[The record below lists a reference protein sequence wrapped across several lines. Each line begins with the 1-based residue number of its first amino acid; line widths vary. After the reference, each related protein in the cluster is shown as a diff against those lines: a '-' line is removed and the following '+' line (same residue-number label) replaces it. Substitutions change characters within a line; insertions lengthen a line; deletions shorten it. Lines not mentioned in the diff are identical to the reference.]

1 MKKLQSKRKDL
12 IEFNK
17 DQAVTNI
24 SLEPELDTLRDE
36 LVQLINE
43 QNALKEKQVMLY
55 SRLCKWKYK

>member
-43 QNALKEKQVMLY
+43 QNALKEKQVMLC
-55 SRLCKWKYK
+55 SQLCK

>member
-1 MKKLQSKRKDL
+1 MKKLQRKRKSL

-24 SLEPELDTLRDE
+24 SLEPEIGTLRNE

-55 SRLCKWKYK
+55 SQLCK

>member
-1 MKKLQSKRKDL
+1 MKKLQTKRKNL

-24 SLEPELDTLRDE
+24 SLEPEINTLRDE

-43 QNALKEKQVMLY
+43 QNALKEKQVKLC
-55 SRLCKWKYK
+55 SDLCK

>member
-24 SLEPELDTLRDE
+24 SLEPELDTLREE

-43 QNALKEKQVMLY
+43 QNALKEKQVMLC
-55 SRLCKWKYK
+55 SQLCK